1 MKSKGIIPKNLFSF
15 PDTKKMII
23 TFLLILAGFFHQT
36 YGQETSKSEGTKNQ
50 AKVPDKYI
58 PKLSEIIPLASE
70 IEIELIRTQKI
81 LSDTIDKTA
90 LVTSF
95 TSIDEK
101 LDTLE
106 VTLNN
111 LKATER
117 ASFNTLKLFKIELL
131 TVVKN
136 FEDANVPLSKEISK
150 VEGQRKLWLKE
161 QENWL
166 LWEDTL
172 VTKNTPTQIIT
183 TFKKTNSAINKALNS
198 LVPKLDQ
205 LLILQENSY
214 KIQPKIDVLL
224 DEHKSLSKQET
235 EQVLSYKSPSML
247 SSKYKDQFTPE
258 IWENSRKGFV
268 GLSLKNYDYPTTHF
282 WGILLGIFLFLA
294 VYLNM
299 KKYNE
304 VIQNTPKYK
313 FLAGKAFS
321 SAVFISFT
329 TVFLLFKYETAQPVE
344 ELLIAVIVGASLYF
358 ILKDRLSSWKKQ
370 VVYFFLLLVILD
382 NLFFSINLPT
392 TLFRLYIALL
402 SLSLILLG
410 IYWIKISRAEND
422 RKIWFYLLF
431 SGTIYFGIVF
441 LAEIIGNEVLAL
453 YLFDSFIRTTIL
465 LALFAVYLFI
475 IHAALERL
483 LLRSSVTS
491 KNLSPEKLSTNV
503 ERLTRFIKILAIVF
517 IILPQILITWGIYS
531 SLPEANENL
540 MAMGFKIGDNEVT
553 LQLVITSI
561 CILYGSFI
569 ISSLFSR
576 FIMDETLDKKNF
588 DKGTRLS
595 IAQLFHYFIMFV
607 GFVVAISF
615 LGFNLTNFTIALSA
629 LGVGIGFGLQ
639 GLVNNFVSGLILLFE
654 RPIRE
659 GDSIE
664 APGVPWSK
672 VKEIG
677 LRSTRLI
684 TYEKGDLIVPNS
696 ELIYKN
702 VTNWTLTNK
711 IRKVILPIGV
721 VYGSDIALVV
731 KTLKEAGKAS
741 DELVKNSEPTVLL
754 RKFDES
760 SLNFELR
767 VLAKDATSGLSLKST
782 LLADIAERF
791 KKANI
796 EFAFPQMD
804 VHFYEMN
811 QDRQKERFK
820 PKTTDN

>member
-1 MKSKGIIPKNLFSF
+1 MDKCPNTAQL
-15 PDTKKMII
+15 KK
-23 TFLLILAGFFHQT
+23 L
-36 YGQETSKSEGTKNQ
+36 
-50 AKVPDKYI
+50 
-58 PKLSEIIPLASE
+58 PLASE

-117 ASFNTLKLFKIELL
+117 ASFNTLNLFKIELL

-150 VEGQRKLWLKE
+150 VEGQRKMWLKE

-358 ILKDRLSSWKKQ
+358 ILKDRLSSWKK
-370 VVYFFLLLVILD
+370 
-382 NLFFSINLPT
+382 
-392 TLFRLYIALL
+392 
-402 SLSLILLG
+402 
-410 IYWIKISRAEND
+410 
-422 RKIWFYLLF
+422 
-431 SGTIYFGIVF
+431 
-441 LAEIIGNEVLAL
+441 
-453 YLFDSFIRTTIL
+453 
-465 LALFAVYLFI
+465 
-475 IHAALERL
+475 
-483 LLRSSVTS
+483 
-491 KNLSPEKLSTNV
+491 
-503 ERLTRFIKILAIVF
+503 
-517 IILPQILITWGIYS
+517 
-531 SLPEANENL
+531 
-540 MAMGFKIGDNEVT
+540 
-553 LQLVITSI
+553 
-561 CILYGSFI
+561 
-569 ISSLFSR
+569 
-576 FIMDETLDKKNF
+576 
-588 DKGTRLS
+588 
-595 IAQLFHYFIMFV
+595 
-607 GFVVAISF
+607 
-615 LGFNLTNFTIALSA
+615 
-629 LGVGIGFGLQ
+629 
-639 GLVNNFVSGLILLFE
+639 
-654 RPIRE
+654 
-659 GDSIE
+659 
-664 APGVPWSK
+664 
-672 VKEIG
+672 
-677 LRSTRLI
+677 
-684 TYEKGDLIVPNS
+684 
-696 ELIYKN
+696 
-702 VTNWTLTNK
+702 
-711 IRKVILPIGV
+711 
-721 VYGSDIALVV
+721 
-731 KTLKEAGKAS
+731 
-741 DELVKNSEPTVLL
+741 
-754 RKFDES
+754 
-760 SLNFELR
+760 
-767 VLAKDATSGLSLKST
+767 
-782 LLADIAERF
+782 
-791 KKANI
+791 
-796 EFAFPQMD
+796 
-804 VHFYEMN
+804 
-811 QDRQKERFK
+811 
-820 PKTTDN
+820 